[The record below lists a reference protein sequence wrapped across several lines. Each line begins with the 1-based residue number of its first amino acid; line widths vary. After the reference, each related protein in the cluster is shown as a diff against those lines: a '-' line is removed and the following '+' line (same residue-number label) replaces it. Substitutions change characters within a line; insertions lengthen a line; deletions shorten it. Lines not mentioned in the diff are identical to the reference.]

1 MVVGR
6 ILQRGTKMV
15 ERVKW
20 NKAVTA
26 KPDYVLKPQEQAAIQ
41 KPAAGIA
48 DNTTPGLKV
57 VNGQVEIGHPDA
69 LIGMLLMMEAFATS
83 DPAFVHG
90 ILSQIGAACI
100 SEGHP
105 ATSHNDVNFVL
116 SVIKD
121 NKPRNQ
127 NETMLAAH
135 IAITNLGAMNAAR
148 LRTKAT
154 SLERFEMADRIYG
167 KSTKSVLAL
176 SEGVKRLQSSG
187 EPSVTVQNV
196 SINDGGQAIV
206 GNVTQ
211 HSPQAA
217 PTTVAKPLAI
227 TDARIDPMPIIENR
241 APEVVRFKPKG
252 QK

>member
-100 SEGHP
+100 SVKQRALQEIGINLLAIMVRLHL
-105 ATSHNDVNFVL
+105 HMRFVL
-116 SVIKD
+116 
-121 NKPRNQ
+121 
-127 NETMLAAH
+127 
-135 IAITNLGAMNAAR
+135 GAVQPGDIDV
-148 LRTKAT
+148 
-154 SLERFEMADRIYG
+154 EPG
-167 KSTKSVLAL
+167 KRGRAL
-176 SEGVKRLQSSG
+176 Q
-187 EPSVTVQNV
+187 Q
-196 SINDGGQAIV
+196 
-206 GNVTQ
+206 
-211 HSPQAA
+211 
-217 PTTVAKPLAI
+217 
-227 TDARIDPMPIIENR
+227 
-241 APEVVRFKPKG
+241 
-252 QK
+252 